1 LAADLILGKV
11 LNLLPVLHNIKILS
25 SVTRKSKPNGIFYL
39 NLSAVFSDREGVK
52 RIASEVKL

>member
-25 SVTRKSKPNGIFYL
+25 SVARKSKPEGIFYL
-39 NLSAVFSDREGVK
+39 NRPALLPVRKE
-52 RIASEVKL
+52 